1 VLTLR
6 EEKRGV
12 GTWGTGRIAGQYEDT
27 AEGEG
32 GLGVVDRTMASVWG
46 VADDRRR
53 GWVPKPATKN
63 MPAPTS

>member
-46 VADDRRR
+46 VA
-53 GWVPKPATKN
+53 
-63 MPAPTS
+63 